1 VAASSQT
8 DDRVETVLIRL
19 NAHMLGGVL
28 AVLFGVGLCLATW
41 ILLWQGGARTGQML
55 GLLSH
60 LLPGFAVSPGG
71 AIAGGIGAGLL
82 GYAIGL
88 GVGLAYGPWLLRGA
102 GGSTFASEGRAGG
115 PGGVLLSLRPLPL
128 ALVSAALLAV
138 ALVLVTT
145 WLWWRYGGHAS
156 PHLDLLVHYLPGYS
170 SDPLGALVGAVTLA
184 GYGFVAAFSVAW
196 LYGAIARLRAR

>member
-1 VAASSQT
+1 VASRSQT
-8 DDRVETVLIRL
+8 DSGVESALVRL

-28 AVLFGVGLCLATW
+28 AVLFGGGLCLATW
-41 ILLWQGGARTGQML
+41 VLLWQGGAYTGQML
-55 GLLSH
+55 GLLGH
-60 LLPGFAVSPGG
+60 LLPGYEVSPSG
-71 AIAGGIGAGLL
+71 AIAGGVGAGAL

-88 GVGLAYGPWLLRGA
+88 GVGLSYGPWLLRG
-102 GGSTFASEGRAGG
+102 GGASTSASEGQAAG

-156 PHLDLLVHYLPGYS
+156 PHLDLLVYYLPGYS

-184 GYGFVAAFSVAW
+184 GYGFVVAFSVAW
-196 LYGAIARLRAR
+196 LYGVVARLRAR